1 VTDALDDR
9 SRWVNE
15 EQYNDELQCFRAKH
29 NQHGAGC
36 NLFSPQAVVK
46 IRPSNPFVYIDVN
59 VGAVGNMPF
68 IKKLNADGLELY
80 GVQYKL
86 LCVVYRCVR
95 NGAPHFV
102 AEARWSGGYLI
113 RFDSLKGRGKEVSFR
128 VRRWKWIFSEGR
140 RASENYNVVGLIYQR
155 EV

>member
-29 NQHGAGC
+29 SQQSVEC
-36 NLFSPQAVVK
+36 NLCSPHAVLKV
-46 IRPSNPFVYIDVN
+46 RPSNPFIYINVN
-59 VGAVGNMPF
+59 IGAVGNMPF

-80 GVQYKL
+80 GVNYKL
-86 LCVVYRCVR
+86 LCVVYSCER
-95 NGAPHFV
+95 NRAQHLV
-102 AEARWSGGYLI
+102 AEARWTGEYMI
-113 RFDSLKGRGKEVSFR
+113 RFDSLKGRGREVSFLVPGSR
-128 VRRWKWIFSEGR
+128 WIFVEGR
-140 RASENYNVVGLIYQR
+140 PAKENYNVVGLIYQR